1 MAPESW
7 FLDKDNCLQ
16 DMREAIVASPHAD
29 VAAAADTTTSG

>member
-16 DMREAIVASPHAD
+16 DMREAIASPHAD